1 MSYFLTY
8 GTRRS
13 KVTYFPRTGSVI
25 EGTTLLIPREFRR
38 SLLNPALSPFGYRAF
53 PRNSDRFPKICAIVP
68 RIASECP
75 DQFSNVQ
82 GHKLRHTCGP
92 NELLS
97 NVRNTTVN
105 SYLRVCEAKPRPSIV
120 PCLLELNL
128 IDFQIWCKKPLHMRS
143 HKLEQSPSFERSTK
157 LVF

>member
-38 SLLNPALSPFGYRAF
+38 SLLNPALSPFGYRDF

-105 SYLRVCEAKPRPSIV
+105 SYLRVCKAKPRPSTVKIIYKIRLDRLV
-120 PCLLELNL
+120 LTAG
-128 IDFQIWCKKPLHMRS
+128 CKRGA
-143 HKLEQSPSFERSTK
+143 
-157 LVF
+157 

>member
-13 KVTYFPRTGSVI
+13 IVTYFPRTGSVI
-25 EGTTLLIPREFRR
+25 EGTTLPIPREFRR
-38 SLLNPALSPFGYRAF
+38 SLLNPALSPFGNRDF

-68 RIASECP
+68 RIASDCP
-75 DQFSNVQ
+75 EQFSNVQ

-97 NVRNTTVN
+97 NVQNTTIN
-105 SYLRVCEAKPRPSIV
+105 SYLRVCEVKPRPSTTRV
-120 PCLLELNL
+120 
-128 IDFQIWCKKPLHMRS
+128 
-143 HKLEQSPSFERSTK
+143 
-157 LVF
+157 VFSMPAQKILDIHPFWL